1 MLYAVILAG
10 GSGTRLWP
18 SSRKRMPKQ
27 AIPLIEGKSLF
38 QLALTRVEGWVP
50 PERTFVITNADQADI
65 LAAQA
70 PHIPRGNIVGEPLAR
85 DSAAA
90 IFLAAAITKA
100 NDPEAVNLVMP
111 ADHLLSPVER
121 FRETARRAIHLAE
134 EGMLATFGVKPRYPA
149 TGYGYIERG
158 EPIGCVENAYRVV
171 RFKEKPDVETAKAY
185 IASGRFYWNS
195 GMFAWRAQA
204 VLDAARIFARKHH
217 DTIEALGARFGVEG
231 FEEALRDAY
240 EPLKK
245 ISIDYAVM
253 EKAPNIGVVEAD
265 FDWSDVGSH
274 TAMREFANCD
284 ESGNVCLGAVEAV
297 DSANCVVSSSHG
309 HLVALFGC
317 KDMVVVHTQDA
328 TLVVPADRAQDLK
341 TLIARLEA
349 KDNLKK
355 YL

>member
-18 SSRKRMPKQ
+18 SSRRNMPKQ

-50 PERTFVITNADQADI
+50 PERTFVITNAAQADI

-70 PHIPRGNIVGEPLAR
+70 PRIPRSNIIGEPLAR

-90 IFLAAAITKA
+90 IFLAAAITGA
-100 NDPEAVNLVMP
+100 GDPDALNLVMP

-121 FRETARRAIHLAE
+121 FRECARGALRLAE
-134 EGMLATFGVKPRYPA
+134 KGMLTTFGVKPRYPA

-158 EPIGCVENAYRVV
+158 EPLPDVPGAYRVV
-171 RFKEKPDVETAKAY
+171 RFKEKPDEATAGGY

-195 GMFAWRAQA
+195 GMFAWRARA
-204 VLDAARIFARKHH
+204 ILDAARVFAREHH
-217 DTIEALGARFGVEG
+217 DAVAPLAERFGADG
-231 FEEALRDAY
+231 FSDALRAAY
-240 EPLKK
+240 EPLRKV
-245 ISIDYAVM
+245 SIDYAVM
-253 EKAPNIGVVEAD
+253 EKAPNIAVVEAD

-274 TAMREFANCD
+274 TAMRDFTACD
-284 ESGNVCLGAVEAV
+284 ADGNIRIGSVEAV
-297 DSANCVVSSSHG
+297 DSANCVVASSDG
-309 HLVALFGC
+309 HLVAIFGC
-317 KDMVVVHTQDA
+317 KDMVVVHTADA

-341 TLIARLEA
+341 KLISRLEN
-349 KDNLKK
+349 KEDLQK